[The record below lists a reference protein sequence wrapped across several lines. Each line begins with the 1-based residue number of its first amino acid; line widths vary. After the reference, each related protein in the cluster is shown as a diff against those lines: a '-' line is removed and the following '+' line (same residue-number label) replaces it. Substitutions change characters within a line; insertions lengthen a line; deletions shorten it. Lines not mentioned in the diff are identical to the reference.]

1 MIGLLQRR
9 FALSRRG
16 AADLIK
22 GCLACLVL
30 IFFCDPLPVQRHLFG
45 HLCGERCAEDF
56 SGRKA

>member
-22 GCLACLVL
+22 GCLPGSYFC
-30 IFFCDPLPVQRHLFG
+30 CDPLPVQRHLFG